1 METQMWRGGLRFAL
15 VGDGGPSVVMGG
27 LRQSLLLSAMTS
39 DMNQLQV
46 QSSWNPHID
55 MATLW
60 SWQL

>member
-1 METQMWRGGLRFAL
+1 METQMWRGGLRSAL

-46 QSSWNPHID
+46 RSRAS
-55 MATLW
+55 
-60 SWQL
+60 